1 MVQDLG
7 LLPLIECSYETVDKG
22 FLSAFAERWHC
33 ETNIFHLT
41 IGEMTITLDDVSSL
55 LHIPIVDGFYSYP
68 HTSKDVGGY
77 CIVDGAFGS
86 GQGGHIFGD

>member
-1 MVQDLG
+1 MGVVQDLG

-41 IGEMTITLDDVSSL
+41 IGEMTITLDDMSSL
-55 LHIPIVDGFYSYP
+55 LHIPIVGVFYSYP
-68 HTSKDVGGY
+68 CTSKEVASALLM
-77 CIVDGAFGS
+77 AFGC
-86 GQGGHIFGD
+86 GQGGCIFGD